1 MASDTINS
9 RRYYLPTSELYE
21 TGSKFGSNVPAFN
34 NIYDVFINFSA
45 SSQLSNFVEEQNKH
59 YTNKSVGSSLALYCS
74 EAVLPGSN
82 LQTSTVDG
90 LRQGMS
96 QHYATF
102 RRFPDITLT
111 WYTQQNYMTNDIF
124 NAWMEFISPNEVR
137 APLTRV
143 SSFRKMRYPST
154 YKIPM
159 EITSFSKD
167 VKGPPDRLTDHPGV
181 RTPSSITYFIEQAF
195 PTSIVAAPLAYGKAE
210 LIKTSV
216 TFKYENYSIQ
226 RSSRTGEIK
235 STSGTAG
242 KQDNTVVK
250 QAPVYEDKLLD
261 SILERTGSIGA
272 NDIPSSVDAG
282 LA

>member
-137 APLTRV
+137 ETRL

-242 KQDNTVVK
+242 RQDNTVVK

-272 NDIPSSVDAG
+272 NDIPSSIDAG

>member
-1 MASDTINS
+1 MASDTIVS

-45 SSQLSNFVEEQNKH
+45 SGQLGSFIEKQNKH

-82 LQTSTVDG
+82 LQTSSVDG

-124 NAWMEFISPNEVR
+124 NSWMEFISPLDIG
-137 APLTRV
+137 APMSSK
-143 SSFRKMRYPST
+143 SSFRKLKYPST

-167 VKGPPDRLTDHPGV
+167 VKGKPDRLTDHPGV

-195 PTSIVAAPLAYGKAE
+195 PVSIVAAPLAYGKAE

-216 TFKYENYSIQ
+216 TFKYENYSIE
-226 RSSRTGEIK
+226 RTSRTGEVLAK
-235 STSGTAG
+235 SSINASDMRS
-242 KQDNTVVK
+242 DNMVGNT
-250 QAPVYEDKLLD
+250 L
-261 SILERTGSIGA
+261 
-272 NDIPSSVDAG
+272 
-282 LA
+282 

>member
-1 MASDTINS
+1 MASDTVKS
-9 RRYYLPTSELYE
+9 RRYYLPTRELYE
-21 TGSKFGSNVPAFN
+21 TASKFGSSVPAFN

-45 SSQLSNFVEEQNKH
+45 STQLSNFVEGQNLH
-59 YTNKSVGSSLALYCS
+59 YTNKAVGSSLALYCS

-159 EITSFSKD
+159 EITAFSKD
-167 VKGPPDRLTDHPGV
+167 VKGPPDRLTKDPGV

-242 KQDNTVVK
+242 RQDNTVVK

>member
-137 APLTRV
+137 ETRL

-242 KQDNTVVK
+242 RQDNTVVK